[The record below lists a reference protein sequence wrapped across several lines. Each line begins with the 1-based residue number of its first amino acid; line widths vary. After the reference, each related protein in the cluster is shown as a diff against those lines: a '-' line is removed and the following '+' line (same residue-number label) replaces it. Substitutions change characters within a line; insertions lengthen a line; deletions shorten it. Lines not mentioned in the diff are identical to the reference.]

1 MEYLCDAWLNKPMHL
16 PRFTTPASAADARAM
31 QDELR
36 QHLILEDRFEKL
48 DLIAGVDVGYD
59 IVRNLAHAAIVTMH
73 VDELKPIEQV
83 RAYVP
88 AEFPY
93 VPGLLAFREI
103 PAILAALA
111 KLHARP
117 DVLMVDG
124 HGIAHPKRMGIAA
137 HLGLICD
144 MPSLGVGKSRLTGK
158 FEEPGS
164 DKGDVSRLMAGKEC
178 IGMVLRSRDNVA
190 PLFVSPGH
198 RMAMATALKLAERC
212 LRKHRLPEPTRI
224 ADKFSKCTDKA

>member
-1 MEYLCDAWLNKPMHL
+1 MKL
-16 PRFTTPASAADARAM
+16 PSFTTPASAAEARAI
-31 QDELR
+31 QDALR
-36 QHLILEDRFEKL
+36 PQLRIRDEFEKL

-59 IVRNLAHAAIVTMH
+59 IARNLAHASIVTMH
-73 VDELKPIEQV
+73 ADELKPIEQV

-111 KLHARP
+111 KLQSTP

-158 FEEPGS
+158 FEMPGS
-164 DKGDVSRLMAGKEC
+164 DKGDVTKLMAGKEC

-190 PLFVSPGH
+190 PLFISPGH
-198 RMAMATALKLAERC
+198 RMSMASALALAQRC

-224 ADKFSKCTDKA
+224 ADKFSKCTDRA

>member
-1 MEYLCDAWLNKPMHL
+1 MQL
-16 PRFTTPASAADARAM
+16 PHFTTPASAAEARAI
-31 QDELR
+31 QDVLR
-36 QHLILEDRFEKL
+36 PQLRIRDAFEKL
-48 DLIAGVDVGYD
+48 ELIAGIDVGYD

-73 VDELKPIEQV
+73 VNELKPIEQV

-111 KLHARP
+111 KLKTRV

-158 FEEPGS
+158 YDEPGS
-164 DKGDVSRLMAGKEC
+164 DKGDATKLMAGKEC

-190 PLFVSPGH
+190 PLFISPGH
-198 RMAMATALKLAERC
+198 RMGMESAMALTQRC
-212 LRKHRLPEPTRI
+212 LVKHRLPEPTRI
-224 ADKFSKCTDKA
+224 ADKFSKCTDKG

>member
-1 MEYLCDAWLNKPMHL
+1 MHL
-16 PRFTTPASAADARAM
+16 PEFITPASAAAARAI
-31 QDELR
+31 QDTLR
-36 QHLILEDRFEKL
+36 PQLRIVDDYPKLE
-48 DLIAGVDVGYD
+48 LIAGVDVGYD
-59 IVRNLAHAAIVTMH
+59 VVRNLAHASIVTMH

-88 AEFPY
+88 AAFPY
-93 VPGLLAFREI
+93 IPGLLAFREI
-103 PAILAALA
+103 PALLAALA
-111 KLHARP
+111 KLQEVP

-158 FEEPGS
+158 FETPGPH
-164 DKGDVSRLMAGKEC
+164 KGDVTPLISGREC

-190 PLFVSPGH
+190 PLFISPGH
-198 RMAMATALKLAERC
+198 RMSMESALALTKRC
-212 LRKHRLPEPTRI
+212 LVKYRLPEPTRI